1 MTAIADVIAQ
11 AMVIIDDIRLQEQ
24 ISVNPALFY
33 RRMSAY
39 VDAAMPLLSSPPQLY
54 EYISKN
60 YTQPTYD
67 DYEWTSTY
75 ESVMESVTISTEKTG
90 YDLCSIVIID
100 SDNNAIPYTA
110 AIYNAETGEIT
121 FPIQES
127 EGITYEIDFYKDG
140 EVADL
145 TPTMMRLFSLAI
157 AIIWD
162 ERFTRNWLNI
172 TEKIKD
178 SSFQTVNESNYI
190 DKITIRMKENRQA
203 FQDEMRKYEQN
214 TAYKTV
220 VSPYSYKMNLM

>member
-33 RRMSAY
+33 RRMSGY
-39 VDAAMPLLSSPPQLY
+39 VDAAMPLLSSPPQLF
-54 EYISKN
+54 EYVSKE
-60 YTQPTYD
+60 YTKPTYD
-67 DYEWTSTY
+67 DYYWTTTFQST
-75 ESVMESVTISTEKTG
+75 MEEVTISTEKTG
-90 YDLCSIVIID
+90 YDLCSIVMID
-100 SDNNAIPYTA
+100 SDNNAISYTDA
-110 AIYNAETGEIT
+110 TYYPETGEIT
-121 FPIQES
+121 FPVQES
-127 EGITYEIDFYKDG
+127 EGIEYEIDFYKDG

-190 DKITIRMKENRQA
+190 DKITTRMKENRQA
-203 FQDEMRKYEQN
+203 FQDEIRKYEQN

>member
-140 EVADL
+140 ELSDL

>member
-39 VDAAMPLLSSPPQLY
+39 VDTAMPLLSSPPQLY

>member
-140 EVADL
+140 EVDDL

>member
-24 ISVNPALFY
+24 LSVNPALFY
-33 RRMSAY
+33 RRMSMY

-54 EYISKN
+54 EYIFGS
-60 YTQPTYD
+60 YTKPTYD
-67 DYEWTSTY
+67 EYYWTTTFDSLT
-75 ESVMESVTISTEKTG
+75 EAVTVSTEKTG
-90 YDLCSIVIID
+90 YDLCSIVVID
-100 SDNNAIPYTA
+100 ADNNAIPYTEA
-110 AIYNAETGEIT
+110 VYNSETGEIT
-121 FPIQES
+121 FPMQES
-127 EGITYEIDFYKDG
+127 EGLEYEMDFYKDG
-140 EVADL
+140 QIADL

-162 ERFTRNWLNI
+162 ERFSRNWLNI

-190 DKITIRMKENRQA
+190 DKTTVRMKENRQA

-214 TAYKTV
+214 AAYKTV
-220 VSPYSYKMNLM
+220 VSPYSYKMKLI

>member
-75 ESVMESVTISTEKTG
+75 ESVTESVTISTEKTG

-121 FPIQES
+121 FPTQES

-140 EVADL
+140 EVDDL